1 MFIMLISSLNTPMK
15 IPRQSCLKITAK
27 LMEEAKSLAE
37 DQVPSV
43 FSLINLLENTDEM
56 KIALAR
62 QDVKFSFAI
71 GLEPQKEQTKVC
83 DVDRLM
89 CSLGISSANNTTNQN
104 NSGAFQNNKR
114 KELSK
119 DNYKILER
127 FQKKTINDKMLEI
140 RKALPAWKEKD
151 SIVQALK
158 NNQVLVISG
167 MTGCGKSTQV
177 PQYILDHGL
186 NQGQVHNIICTQP
199 RRISAIG
206 VAERVAEERDEK
218 IGNLGMVSQ
227 KKSLIT
233 IFGRNSQA

>member
-1 MFIMLISSLNTPMK
+1 M
-15 IPRQSCLKITAK
+15 
-27 LMEEAKSLAE
+27 
-37 DQVPSV
+37 
-43 FSLINLLENTDEM
+43 
-56 KIALAR
+56 
-62 QDVKFSFAI
+62 KFSFAI
-71 GLEPQKEQTKVC
+71 GLEPQKEDKVC

-89 CSLGISSANNTTNQN
+89 SSLGISSVNNTPNQS

-158 NNQVLVISG
+158 NHQVLVISG

-177 PQYILDHGL
+177 PQYILGM
-186 NQGQVHNIICTQP
+186 
-199 RRISAIG
+199 ISH
-206 VAERVAEERDEK
+206 
-218 IGNLGMVSQ
+218 
-227 KKSLIT
+227 KKSLTI
-233 IFGRNSQA
+233 IFGHKHKRKKNYQKISNFS